1 VIALC
6 LIALVFFHTVIAGIA
21 FVILLL
27 VILVGTMKGEGA
39 LKAVIEFLKSLL
51 FGW

>member
-1 VIALC
+1 MIALC
-6 LIALVFFHTVIAGIA
+6 LIALVFFHSVIAGIA

-27 VILVGTMKGEGA
+27 VIFVGTRKGEGS
-39 LKAVIEFLKSLL
+39 LNSVIEFLKSLL